1 MKITGYKV
9 LIVLGMIILHS
20 LPFIAYYFITG
31 DEVLRFSVIMMS
43 ICLNLVIISVIKVYN
58 KLFKKIDKKM
68 KKEIKLW

>member
-20 LPFIAYYFITG
+20 LPFICYNYITNKRDRLFTILISSLLNVGVIGITG
-31 DEVLRFSVIMMS
+31 IYE
-43 ICLNLVIISVIKVYN
+43 N
-58 KLFKKIDKKM
+58 LFKKIDKQM

>member
-20 LPFIAYYFITG
+20 LPFLAYIYCKTQFDKLIITLITILLNIA
-31 DEVLRFSVIMMS
+31 
-43 ICLNLVIISVIKVYN
+43 IIGISRIYEN
-58 KLFKKIDKKM
+58 LFKKIDKQM

>member
-20 LPFIAYYFITG
+20 LPFITYNYITNKT
-31 DEVLRFSVIMMS
+31 DKLFVTLMLSL
-43 ICLNLVIISVIKVYN
+43 LNIALIGITEIYHN
-58 KLFKKIDKKM
+58 LFKKIDKQM